1 MTEQLSLTAPIEA
14 QPLTNFMARCFVY
27 EVRQRVAI
35 TVHFWLGQQPFEY
48 VVKPPYTG
56 LVFSDN
62 GWKLTTACGWSGA
75 RWRDV
80 YMVETTDARYIDVS
94 RIYRLPS
101 RLAHELLSELV
112 EGREHFEVLD
122 TIRRALASRPW
133 GFGGAFSSAWNWE
146 SPGRSAD
153 TEARLRE
160 LDACDRAPGMP
171 AAPLAAGD
179 RVIAAVSGEWASR
192 GSWLVVE
199 CACDLCAL
207 GRHVAVDQRFGD
219 GWRHISRAA
228 LRRPEDQST
237 LGAERWINAIA
248 FAGSFERGLRQAE
261 VRSEGL
267 AALAN
272 AFVSELAALDAGGR

>member
-179 RVIAAVSGEWASR
+179 RVIAAVSG
-192 GSWLVVE
+192 
-199 CACDLCAL
+199 
-207 GRHVAVDQRFGD
+207 D